1 MAETIRHEAVIK
13 RLKRAQ
19 GHLKS
24 VIEMMEAGRPCMEVA
39 QQLHAVVG
47 ALENAKVEFMESH
60 INTCFEEAIHNPASA
75 EQVLRD
81 FKTITTYLK

>member
-47 ALENAKVEFMESH
+47 ALENAKVEFMES
-60 INTCFEEAIHNPASA
+60 IPALGRPSTIRLRRNRFCAISRPSPN
-75 EQVLRD
+75 
-81 FKTITTYLK
+81 I

>member
-47 ALENAKVEFMESH
+47 AL
-60 INTCFEEAIHNPASA
+60 A

-81 FKTITTYLK
+81 FKTITKYLK